1 MVKID
6 PRNNIFYTIDS
17 YFNYLYVSL
26 SNLDK
31 YNYYNYLKII
41 MNYLNLKK

>member
-1 MVKID
+1 M
-6 PRNNIFYTIDS
+6 
-17 YFNYLYVSL
+17 FNYLYVSL